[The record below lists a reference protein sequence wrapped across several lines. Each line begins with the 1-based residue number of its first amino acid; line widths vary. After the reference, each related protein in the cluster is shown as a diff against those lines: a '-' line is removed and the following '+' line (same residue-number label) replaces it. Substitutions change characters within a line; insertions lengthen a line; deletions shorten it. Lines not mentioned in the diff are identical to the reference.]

1 MSQFF
6 TLLEELR
13 NQSNWKKKGEG
24 LTILQRDFSN
34 IYSTAKHSLPVGSW
48 DTVSYRHFTTE
59 VPGVKVPDRNNLETT
74 QGQAV
79 FFHAIVHIEYT
90 AIDLALDHAYRFR
103 NFPEEYYR
111 NWVQVAYEE
120 TLHFELLLKIL
131 HSLGYEYGD
140 FPVHSGL
147 YQAAKRSSEDLCMR
161 MAALP
166 GYMEAN
172 GLDAHASLASKSAR
186 FPKQLQND
194 FLAAME
200 IIARDEIQHVAHGL
214 TWFRYACRLFG
225 RSELE
230 YKQLVET
237 AVPGAKFHRKNVN
250 WEARLKAGF
259 SKSELALFA

>member
-1 MSQFF
+1 MSEFF
-6 TLLEELR
+6 SLLEEIR
-13 NQSNWKKKGEG
+13 NESIWKKKGEG
-24 LTILQRDFSN
+24 LAILQRGFSN
-34 IYSTAKHSLPVGSW
+34 IYSTAKHSVPVGNW
-48 DTVSYRHFTTE
+48 DTVSYSHFTTE
-59 VPGVKVPDRNNLETT
+59 VPGAKVPDRNNLDTT
-74 QGQAV
+74 HGQAV

-103 NFPEEYYR
+103 NLPEEYYR
-111 NWVQVAYEE
+111 DWIQVAHEE

-172 GLDAHASLASKSAR
+172 GLDAHAFLSSKAAR
-186 FPKQLQND
+186 FPWQLQKA
-194 FLAAME
+194 FLEAME
-200 IIARDEIQHVAHGL
+200 IIARDEIQHVAYGL
-214 TWFRYACRLFG
+214 RWFRYACHQFG

-230 YKQLVET
+230 YKQLVER
-237 AVPGAKFHRKNVN
+237 AVPGAKFHRKHLNR
-250 WEARLKAGF
+250 EARRKAGF
-259 SKSELALFA
+259 SESELALFA